1 MIEPEHFI
9 ENPFAEPEEKEN
21 AVTQDARKKRPLPMA
36 STSANTDKYRTA
48 AENANK
54 VNEAEYDLILA
65 RMVSQNRKLNLDP
78 RSMRRNAVGMGKLQE
93 SFERLQREYH
103 SRNEANAEGLGVR
116 SKEFGL
122 SDDDQDAE
130 HIDWEL
136 WGGLIKNFSTVLATS
151 PIELSKAIYAGVPH
165 SLRGMLWQLLSSS
178 KDEELETQYKRYLNQ
193 PCSYDSAIRRDLILA
208 RMVSQNRKLNLDP
221 RSMRRNAVG
230 MGKLQES
237 FERLQREYH
246 SRNEAN
252 AEGLG
257 VRSKE
262 FGLSD
267 DDQDAEHIDWEL
279 WGGLIKNFSTVLAT
293 SPIEL
298 SKAIYAGVPHSLR
311 GMLWQLLSS
320 SKDEELETQY
330 KRYLNQPCSYDSAIR
345 RDLNRTFPTQE
356 FFRDAKGMGQG
367 SLYHV
372 VKAYALYDPECGY
385 CQGMQFIVGPLL
397 LNMPEEEAF
406 CVLVHLMENYD
417 LRGHFIPNMPS
428 LQLRLFQFDRLVE
441 DMLPMLHAHFLRCGI
456 KSTMYASQWFMTLFS
471 YRFPMEIVYRILDA
485 VFSEGIDA
493 VFRFAIALLRKNE
506 DKLLTLD
513 FENCLDFV
521 KLNLTRVYFDISDD
535 GKHKHS
541 QISELVR
548 DAFQVRITQFTLDT
562 YANEFYDQVNAANR
576 KELEMDSLR
585 LLNRNLRLRVQS
597 LEEQLSH
604 LNTEHVQL
612 VKRVVTEKLSHEE
625 IAEELVRYKI
635 MYAEAVLQNDKG
647 RRPTQASTPTIPT
660 P

>member
-1 MIEPEHFI
+1 MLSTDIKAPDANSALAIEEHQKSAKPFASALRESRAGTLDLKNEPMDIDSARAFMSSLKIDPMSPSVGAASMIEPEHFI
-9 ENPFAEPEEKEN
+9 ENPFAEPKEKEN

-54 VNEAEYDLILA
+54 VNEAEY
-65 RMVSQNRKLNLDP
+65 
-78 RSMRRNAVGMGKLQE
+78 
-93 SFERLQREYH
+93 
-103 SRNEANAEGLGVR
+103 
-116 SKEFGL
+116 
-122 SDDDQDAE
+122 
-130 HIDWEL
+130 
-136 WGGLIKNFSTVLATS
+136 
-151 PIELSKAIYAGVPH
+151 
-165 SLRGMLWQLLSSS
+165 
-178 KDEELETQYKRYLNQ
+178 
-193 PCSYDSAIRRDLILA
+193 DLILA

>member
-1 MIEPEHFI
+1 
-9 ENPFAEPEEKEN
+9 
-21 AVTQDARKKRPLPMA
+21 
-36 STSANTDKYRTA
+36 
-48 AENANK
+48 
-54 VNEAEYDLILA
+54 
-65 RMVSQNRKLNLDP
+65 
-78 RSMRRNAVGMGKLQE
+78 
-93 SFERLQREYH
+93 
-103 SRNEANAEGLGVR
+103 
-116 SKEFGL
+116 
-122 SDDDQDAE
+122 
-130 HIDWEL
+130 
-136 WGGLIKNFSTVLATS
+136 
-151 PIELSKAIYAGVPH
+151 
-165 SLRGMLWQLLSSS
+165 
-178 KDEELETQYKRYLNQ
+178 
-193 PCSYDSAIRRDLILA
+193 
-208 RMVSQNRKLNLDP
+208 
-221 RSMRRNAVG
+221 
-230 MGKLQES
+230 
-237 FERLQREYH
+237 
-246 SRNEAN
+246 
-252 AEGLG
+252 
-257 VRSKE
+257 
-262 FGLSD
+262 
-267 DDQDAEHIDWEL
+267 
-279 WGGLIKNFSTVLAT
+279 
-293 SPIEL
+293 
-298 SKAIYAGVPHSLR
+298 
-311 GMLWQLLSS
+311 
-320 SKDEELETQY
+320 
-330 KRYLNQPCSYDSAIR
+330 
-345 RDLNRTFPTQE
+345 
-356 FFRDAKGMGQG
+356 
-367 SLYHV
+367 
-372 VKAYALYDPECGY
+372 
-385 CQGMQFIVGPLL
+385 
-397 LNMPEEEAF
+397 
-406 CVLVHLMENYD
+406 
-417 LRGHFIPNMPS
+417 MPS